1 MITCKSTQHT
11 DHKTIVIKL
20 GGSMLEGLTTDFFEN
35 FKKMQQEGID
45 IIIVHGGGPA
55 INQALTRANIVTTT
69 KNGIRITSSDAIE
82 IVQSTLIGKV
92 NPALTHQLNG
102 AGIKAIGLSG
112 YDGSLFNCSF
122 LDKKEYG
129 YVGNIEAVNTS
140 LLKTLLAEKI
150 IPVVSCFG
158 ASSDGIP
165 LNINGDTVASK
176 VALAM
181 SADSLL
187 LVTDTPGVK
196 IDDEVQNRVNPEQI
210 KDWIQSGDI
219 YGGMIPK
226 VQAAIDCLNEGIP
239 TVQIVGSKLVGTTI
253 QRKGVIA

>member
-1 MITCKSTQHT
+1 MTTCKSMQHT
-11 DHKTIVIKL
+11 DLKTIVIKL
-20 GGSMLEGLTTDFFEN
+20 GGSMLKGLTTDFLEN
-35 FKKMQQEGID
+35 FKKMQQVGID

-55 INQALTRANIVTTT
+55 INQALAYANVETTT
-69 KNGIRITSSDAIE
+69 KNGIRITLSDAIE

-112 YDGSLFNCSF
+112 YDGSLFDCSF

-129 YVGNIEAVNTS
+129 YVGKIEAVNTA

-158 ASSDGIP
+158 TTADGVP

-181 SADSLL
+181 NADSLL
-187 LVTDTPGVK
+187 LVTDTPGIK
-196 IDDEVQNRVNPEQI
+196 IEDEVQNNVNPEQI
-210 KDWIQSGDI
+210 QEWINSGDI

-226 VQAAIDCLNEGIP
+226 VQAAIDCLYEGIP
-239 TVQIVGSKLVGTTI
+239 TVQIVGSKLVGTKI
-253 QRKGVIA
+253 QRKGVFA

>member
-1 MITCKSTQHT
+1 MTTCKSTQPT
-11 DHKTIVIKL
+11 DLKTIVIKL
-20 GGSMLEGLTTDFFEN
+20 GGSMLEGLTTTFFEN
-35 FKKMQQEGID
+35 FKKMQQSGID

-55 INQALTRANIVTTT
+55 INRALADANVETIT
-69 KNGIRITSSDAIE
+69 KNGIRVTSSEAIE

-92 NPALTHQLNG
+92 NPALTHQLNV
-102 AGIKAIGLSG
+102 ASIKAIGLSG
-112 YDGSLFNCSF
+112 YDCMLFSCSF

-129 YVGNIEAVNTS
+129 YVGNIDEVNTE
-140 LLKTLLAEKI
+140 LLKTILAVNI

-158 ASSDGIP
+158 VTPDGIP

-181 SADSLL
+181 NANSLL
-187 LVTDTPGVK
+187 LVTDTPGIK
-196 IDDEVQNRVNPEQI
+196 IENEVQNSIYPEQI
-210 KDWIQSGDI
+210 EEWIDSGEI

-239 TVQIVGSKLVGTTI
+239 TVQIVDSKLVGTTI
-253 QRKGVIA
+253 HRKEVFA

>member
-1 MITCKSTQHT
+1 MTTYKSMQHT

-20 GGSMLEGLTTDFFEN
+20 GGSMLKGLNAEFFEN
-35 FKKMQQEGID
+35 FKKMQQAGID

-55 INQALTRANIVTTT
+55 INQALKSANVETTT
-69 KNGIRITSSDAIE
+69 KNGIRVTSSKAVE

-92 NPALTHQLNG
+92 NPVLTHQLNV
-102 AGIKAIGLSG
+102 AGIKALGLSG

-122 LDKKEYG
+122 LDEKEYG
-129 YVGNIEAVNTS
+129 YVGNIEAVNTE

-158 ASSDGIP
+158 ATSDGIP

-176 VALAM
+176 VALSM
-181 SADSLL
+181 NADSLL
-187 LVTDTPGVK
+187 LVTDTPGIK
-196 IDDEVQNRVNPEQI
+196 IEEEVQISVNPEQI
-210 KDWIQSGDI
+210 KEWINSGDI

-226 VQAAIDCLNEGIP
+226 VQAAVDCLNEGIP

-253 QRKGVIA
+253 QRKEVFA